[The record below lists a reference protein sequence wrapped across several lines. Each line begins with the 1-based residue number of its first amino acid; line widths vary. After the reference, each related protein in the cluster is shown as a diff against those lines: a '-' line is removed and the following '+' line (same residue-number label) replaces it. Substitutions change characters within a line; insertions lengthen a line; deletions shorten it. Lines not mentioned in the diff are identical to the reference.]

1 MKDIEGVSMRSRP
14 LVLAFALVGVLLSSA
29 PVFAHHGAV
38 AYDMKKV
45 TTLQG
50 IISEF
55 RYTNPHSEIYFD
67 VVDANGKT
75 QKWVA
80 EAVSVPA
87 MSRSGWTKN
96 SLKPG
101 DKVSV
106 TGNVAK
112 NGTFTMRFASLT
124 FPDGRKLTYERA
136 EDYAQ

>member
-1 MKDIEGVSMRSRP
+1 MRLRT
-14 LVLAFALVGVLLSSA
+14 LVFVFTLAGVLLSSA
-29 PVFAHHGAV
+29 TVFAHHGAV
-38 AYDMKKV
+38 AYDMKKF
-45 TTLQG
+45 TTLKG
-50 IISEF
+50 TISEF

-67 VVDANGKT
+67 VIDANGKP

-101 DKVSV
+101 DQVSI